1 LFKNIQDY
9 SEKLS
14 NSSETF
20 QSVPELLDVLKNI
33 SKCSE
38 IFRCF
43 GNIPK
48 CFGAFRCFENIS
60 KVFWKYSDLFS
71 KLFCFH
77 NVPKLLI

>member
-20 QSVPELLDVLKNI
+20 QSVPELLDVLENI
-33 SKCSE
+33 SKCSK
-38 IFRCF
+38 IVRSF

-71 KLFCFH
+71 KLLCFH